1 MYHEEKGFD
10 RKIRERRLCFRE
22 PAAGVSRQQGVQD
35 NWSLSRRRNIRA
47 LSRVSRLCR
56 TLPVTGVHIVR
67 CDERAHQLRQKSGT
81 TENMDLRLFCTD
93 RLSVWKG
100 LFL

>member
-10 RKIRERRLCFRE
+10 RKIRERGLCCRE

-35 NWSLSRRRNIRA
+35 NWSLSRRRNIRRCPVSVGCA
-47 LSRVSRLCR
+47 GHSPLPEYTLSDVMSGRISCVK
-56 TLPVTGVHIVR
+56 
-67 CDERAHQLRQKSGT
+67 KSGT